1 MSRKIRAPKKFS
13 CTNILD
19 FIEALNI
26 SEQNLYSQ
34 LQDFECTP
42 NRDVENFLKKNAIEF
57 TKKHQ
62 SVTYLVY
69 PVDEALTVGYFA
81 LTIKPLTIR
90 RTDIPSNTIK
100 RMIERMCRL
109 DEITQSYTLAAYLIA
124 QLGKN
129 FCDGINELISGREL
143 LNIALEVV
151 KDMQY
156 RAGGTV
162 VFIET
167 DDSPKLLDFYQANH
181 FHLLEERKDTSSGEL
196 VQMFRVI

>member
-1 MSRKIRAPKKFS
+1 MSRS
-13 CTNILD
+13 
-19 FIEALNI
+19 
-26 SEQNLYSQ
+26 SQ
-34 LQDFECTP
+34 LTHSNIRELIASPTFGAYKLQCLLDDFKCYP
-42 NRDVENFLKKNAIEF
+42 NRDVENFLKKNSIEF

-62 SVTYLVY
+62 SVTYLVS
-69 PVDEALTVGYFA
+69 PLDEVVIMGYFT
-81 LTIKPLTIR
+81 LTIRPLTIR

-167 DDSPKLLDFYQANH
+167 DDSPKLLDFYQANY
-181 FHLLEERKDTSSGEL
+181 FHLLEERKDTPSGEL